1 MDFDFKKE
9 YLELARLE
17 NHYQNEYEKFDKKI
31 DKIRAKQNAVLW
43 SIWDSII
50 EQKSLIVKNG
60 GVLNDDK

>member
-17 NHYQNEYEKFDKKI
+17 NLYQNEYEKFDEKI
-31 DKIRAKQNAVLW
+31 DKIRAKQNAVLG

-60 GVLNDDK
+60 GVLNDD